1 MNAVTLDAT
10 AVEPGE
16 AVIVLDKPVSRVVVA
31 GPATIEFGSPFAPS
45 LDEGVR
51 LDDLLETQPRSLI
64 RELLSDPRALAER
77 LLDGRAATTMVDT
90 ALTLIVSSSL
100 AGAALGAAS
109 NGSSMRSMA
118 FLPLAL
124 VLAVIAAL
132 GPVAASAVMVGAR
145 LPWRLLA
152 GALTMATARGAMVL
166 CASAPLSVLGM
177 RADAEWLGPL
187 MIVFSFGLAGL
198 SSGRLLRKLMEQAA
212 LVAWER
218 SGAALGPERMERV
231 ALVGRVGLVQLA
243 FTLSIAVW
251 SFRILG

>member
-1 MNAVTLDAT
+1 MSAAALEATVVDAPMPVILLDRPVT
-10 AVEPGE
+10 
-16 AVIVLDKPVSRVVVA
+16 RVVVA
-31 GPATIEFGSPFAPS
+31 EPATIEFGSPFAPA
-45 LDEGVR
+45 LDEGVP
-51 LDDLLETQPRSLI
+51 LDDLLETQPRSLL

-77 LLDGRAATTMVDT
+77 LLDGRAAATMVDT
-90 ALTLIVSSSL
+90 SLTLIGASVL
-100 AGAALGAAS
+100 AGAALGVAT
-109 NGSSMRSMA
+109 NGSAARSLVL
-118 FLPLAL
+118 LPVAL
-124 VLAVIAAL
+124 VLAVVAAL
-132 GPVAASAVMVGAR
+132 GPVAASALMVGAR

-177 RADAEWLGPL
+177 RADSEWLGPL

-198 SSGRLLRKLMEQAA
+198 SSGRLLRRLMEQAA

-231 ALVGRVGLVQLA
+231 AIVGRVGLVQLA
-243 FTLSIAVW
+243 FTLTIAVW

>member
-1 MNAVTLDAT
+1 MSAAALGAHDVDTDRPGILLDRPVT
-10 AVEPGE
+10 
-16 AVIVLDKPVSRVVVA
+16 RVVVA
-31 GPATIEFGSPFAPS
+31 ELPTIEFGSPFAPS
-45 LDEGVR
+45 LDEGVP
-51 LDDLLETQPRSLI
+51 LDDLLETQPRSLL
-64 RELLSDPRALAER
+64 RELLSDPRSLAER

-90 ALTLIVSSSL
+90 ALTLIGASAL
-100 AGAALGAAS
+100 AGAALGAAT
-109 NGSSMRSMA
+109 NGSAARSMA
-118 FLPLAL
+118 LLPVAL
-124 VLAVIAAL
+124 VLAVVAAL

-198 SSGRLLRKLMEQAA
+198 SSGRLIRKLMEQSA

-218 SGAALGPERMERV
+218 TGAELGPERMERV
-231 ALVGRVGLVQLA
+231 AIVGRVGLVQLA
-243 FTLSIAVW
+243 FTLTIAVW